1 MVPIYVFF
9 VLVYKLGCGRLG
21 VAPEYKKEKVGEFVV
36 NLHINGSGKNLLILH
51 DITSKS
57 GMREM
62 EPFFKL
68 SRSFKIIS
76 LDLIGFGMSSKTVE
90 IPNYRFQA
98 GIVSELIEKLG
109 LEGPSILGVGW
120 GGQIALE
127 LAITHPEIIYSVV
140 LVDPTYDKEQLQRLK
155 EVRAPV
161 LILFS
166 EDNMLVQ
173 LKAAYILRDMI
184 RKSRLELVGRSQDAY
199 LAAKS
204 ERLCKYA
211 TETILHLIERFIS
224 DPESMVREK
233 PEMEK
238 ELKGIAQRDLEL
250 S

>member
-1 MVPIYVFF
+1 MP
-9 VLVYKLGCGRLG
+9 VYKIGCGRLS
-21 VAPEYKKEKVGEFVV
+21 VAPEYKKETVGEFVV
-36 NLHINGSGKNLLILH
+36 NLFVNGNGKNLLILH

-68 SRSFKIIS
+68 SRSFKVIS

-98 GIVSELIEKLG
+98 GIVSELIGKLG
-109 LEGPSILGVGW
+109 LEGTSILGLGW

-127 LAITHPEIIYSVV
+127 LAITHPEIISSVV
-140 LVDPTYDKEQLQRLK
+140 LVDPTYDKEQLPQLK
-155 EVRAPV
+155 QVSVPV

-166 EDNMLVQ
+166 EDNMFVQ

-184 RKSRLELVGRSQDAY
+184 RKSRLELVGRPKDAY
-199 LAAKS
+199 LSDKA
-204 ERLCKYA
+204 ERLSRYV
-211 TETILHLIERFIS
+211 TETILQLIERFVS
-224 DPESMVREK
+224 NPESMVREK

-250 S
+250 P